1 MEERNLLEAT
11 HSDSTWRV
19 LSIIKRMQIFE
30 LPNQRRRA
38 ILRTV
43 QQSIEVK
50 VPVHAAYECL
60 THFEEYPSFMEDVET
75 VRRIDST
82 HLQWVTRMDNRP
94 VEWSA
99 EITEQEP
106 DRCIA
111 WHNTTGP
118 TNCGKL
124 ELQPLDEAHSRITFT
139 WQLEPEQVPGPK
151 AGDPE
156 DLMSQRLK
164 EDLGRMKHYVEVSG
178 GASLQQGQGSGASPQ
193 MRHIGEMPQDTT
205 MEQHGGVPTSDA
217 AGKRVSVSEPWNAPM
232 SGRVSQSTRDNTS
245 STQHPTSGPPDKGTA
260 AVVGSH
266 GGTDAAA
273 GAQLSGSKG
282 GPGGTSPRQNE
293 VSGAPGNP
301 GGTVES
307 GKLSPAAG
315 AAAAGGTGLGSAATA
330 DDTRTGTGTS
340 SGAGTTLTGGGLS
353 GTRGPGI
360 GSANNNGGRP

>member
-1 MEERNLLEAT
+1 
-11 HSDSTWRV
+11 
-19 LSIIKRMQIFE
+19 
-30 LPNQRRRA
+30 
-38 ILRTV
+38 LRTV

-60 THFEEYPSFMEDVET
+60 SHFEDYPRFMEDVEA
-75 VRRIDST
+75 VRHIDST
-82 HLQWVTRMDNRP
+82 HLQWVTRMDNHP
-94 VEWSA
+94 VEWNA

-118 TNCGKL
+118 VNCGKL
-124 ELQPLDEAHSRITFT
+124 ELQALDEARSRITFT

-156 DLMSQRLK
+156 NLMTQRLK
-164 EDLGRMKHYVEVSG
+164 EDLGRMKRYVEVSD
-178 GASLQQGQGSGASPQ
+178 SSSSQQGQGSAASVQ

-205 MEQHGGVPTSDA
+205 TEQHGGVPTSDA
-217 AGKRVSVSEPWNAPM
+217 TGRRVSVSEPWNAPM
-232 SGRVSQSTRDNTS
+232 TGRVSQSTRDNIA
-245 STQHPTSGPPDKGTA
+245 STQHPTSPPPDKGTA

-282 GPGGTSPRQNE
+282 GGPGGSGLRDKDA
-293 VSGAPGNP
+293 SGAPGSP
-301 GGTVES
+301 GGMVEG
-307 GKLSPAAG
+307 GKVSPGAG
-315 AAAAGGTGLGSAATA
+315 GDIAGGTGLGSAATA

-340 SGAGTTLTGGGLS
+340 SGSGTSLTGGGLS